1 MPQKRRLLELDA
13 LRGFA
18 ALGVCLFHFGLFKF
32 GVAGVDLFF
41 IISGFVIY
49 MSISNSNK
57 IKDFLVSRAIRLFP
71 SYWLSI
77 LVAIIS
83 IRFLTNEEIHFNR
96 NFVIGNLLML
106 QPIFK
111 AKDLVGAY
119 WTLYVELTFYISMSL
134 IWYFKKL
141 MHIESIILIGLLL
154 MIVIN
159 GSHLIL
165 QDHYPQYTRIS
176 MTLRPLMAL
185 FFSHFNTFSAGI
197 VFYIIYTKGNNT
209 FRSALLF
216 LSLCVTAIA
225 HHDSV
230 MIRNYLN
237 IPQHLISILI
247 MYVIFILVIKDKL
260 PYLRFKLLIVLG
272 NISYVFYLIHQ
283 SFGLDLKM
291 VLTPTLGLFLSNAIS
306 IFTVI
311 IFSFL
316 ITYYIDIP
324 LRHWLKKKYQDNYQT
339 VL

>member
-18 ALGVCLFHFGLFKF
+18 ALGVCLFHFGFFKF

-49 MSISNSNK
+49 MSISNSDK
-57 IKDFLVSRAIRLFP
+57 IRDFLVSRAIRLFP

-77 LVAIIS
+77 FIAIIS
-83 IRFLTNEEIHFNR
+83 IRFLTNHEIRFSW

-141 MHIESIILIGLLL
+141 MHIELIILIGLLL

-165 QDHYPQYTRIS
+165 QE
-176 MTLRPLMAL
+176 
-185 FFSHFNTFSAGI
+185 
-197 VFYIIYTKGNNT
+197 
-209 FRSALLF
+209 
-216 LSLCVTAIA
+216 
-225 HHDSV
+225 
-230 MIRNYLN
+230 
-237 IPQHLISILI
+237 
-247 MYVIFILVIKDKL
+247 L
-260 PYLRFKLLIVLG
+260 P
-272 NISYVFYLIHQ
+272 
-283 SFGLDLKM
+283 M
-291 VLTPTLGLFLSNAIS
+291 
-306 IFTVI
+306 
-311 IFSFL
+311 
-316 ITYYIDIP
+316 
-324 LRHWLKKKYQDNYQT
+324 
-339 VL
+339 